1 MPTDCISFRDTAYAS
16 KLICDYVENRSE
28 LQSLYNR
35 YPTLENFKPQLNA
48 KKAEFSI
55 EKRAVLVSALTQQ
68 YASLMPSNLT
78 TSRIQSLANQNTFTV
93 TTGHQLNLTRRAT
106 VLLIQNYNNHK
117 FSKGVS
123 SGHTQK

>member
-16 KLICDYVENRSE
+16 KLICDYVEKHPK

-55 EKRAVLVSALTQQ
+55 TKREVLVSSLLKQ
-68 YASLMPSNLT
+68 YAEWIPSEPL
-78 TSRIQSLANQNTFTV
+78 TSRILSLAKENTFTV
-93 TTGHQLNLTRRAT
+93 TTGHQLNLLGGPIYFLYKIITT
-106 VLLIQNYNNHK
+106 IITIK
-117 FSKGVS
+117 
-123 SGHTQK
+123 TQS